1 MGICSNFARSTH
13 ILGALRA
20 TDFAQLLALGAIWG
34 SSYPF
39 MRVATRELS
48 PPALVATRLVF
59 ATVFFLPWLLKRER
73 IVTIRARWKALLLLS
88 AMNSA
93 VPFMLLAYCTQQ
105 LSGSVA
111 AIINATVPFFAAIV
125 AWAWLKDKP
134 RSVQWWGLLIG
145 FAGVVVL
152 VFPKLQSG
160 SPSSALAV
168 GAGLTA
174 ALLYA
179 ISANFTKKVLA
190 EVEPMTIAVA
200 GTMFATLLA
209 LPIGLA
215 TLPAK
220 MPSATALAAAATLGV
235 LCTAIAYI
243 IFYRLFASIG
253 PTKAVTVT
261 FLIPLFSVIWGVL
274 FIDERVTWNLAA
286 GGGLILGGMVL
297 TTGLYRLLRS
307 PEVPAVGDR

>member
-1 MGICSNFARSTH
+1 
-13 ILGALRA
+13 
-20 TDFAQLLALGAIWG
+20 
-34 SSYPF
+34 

-59 ATVFFLPWLLKRER
+59 ATAFFLPWLLKRER
-73 IVTIRARWKALLLLS
+73 IATIGKRWKALLLLS
-88 AMNSA
+88 AINSA

-111 AIINATVPFFAAIV
+111 AIINATVPFFAALV

-134 RSVQWWGLLIG
+134 RSVQWWGLAIG

-160 SPSSALAV
+160 SQASALAV
-168 GAGLTA
+168 CAGLTA

-179 ISANFTKKVLA
+179 ISANFTKRVLA
-190 EVEPMTIAVA
+190 DVEPMTIAVA

-220 MPSATALAAAATLGV
+220 LPSMAALSAAATLGV
-235 LCTAIAYI
+235 LCTAVAYI

-253 PTKAVTVT
+253 PTRAVTVT

-286 GGGLILGGMVL
+286 GGSLILSGMVL
-297 TTGLYRLLRS
+297 TTGLYKLLKS
-307 PEVPAVGDR
+307 TDAQPVGGR

>member
-1 MGICSNFARSTH
+1 
-13 ILGALRA
+13 
-20 TDFAQLLALGAIWG
+20 
-34 SSYPF
+34 
-39 MRVATRELS
+39 MRVATREMS
-48 PPALVATRLVF
+48 PPALVALRLVF
-59 ATVFFLPWLLKRER
+59 ATVFLLPWLLKRER
-73 IVTIRARWKALLLLS
+73 LAAIRARWKHLLLLS
-88 AMNSA
+88 AINSA
-93 VPFMLLAYCTQQ
+93 IPFMLLAYCTQQ

-111 AIINATVPFFAAIV
+111 AIINATVPFFAALV
-125 AWAWLKDKP
+125 AWAWLKDRP
-134 RSVQWWGLLIG
+134 RSIQWVGLAIG
-145 FAGVVVL
+145 FTGVIVLVLPKLRAGVDASM
-152 VFPKLQSG
+152 F
-160 SPSSALAV
+160 AV
-168 GAGLTA
+168 AAGLTA

-286 GGGLILGGMVL
+286 GGGLIIGGMVL

-307 PEVPAVGDR
+307 PEAPAVGDR